1 MSDTNTLAY
10 RAAEPRSRG
19 AVDGEKK
26 FYDGETRWRNGDLI
40 DNVFEEIAPG
50 KSRNT
55 MKVEVLKRE
64 DAAAEFTCIGNNN
77 NDTQPVTNTVKI
89 SLNCKFLFLFL
100 FFINYFERKSLPTV
114 GV

>member
-1 MSDTNTLAY
+1 
-10 RAAEPRSRG
+10 
-19 AVDGEKK
+19 
-26 FYDGETRWRNGDLI
+26 
-40 DNVFEEIAPG
+40 
-50 KSRNT
+50 

-89 SLNCKFLFLFL
+89 SLNCKFFIIFLFIIYYSFFNKEIGRGWGVNPGSLGHYMVCIIVPNVILPNVILLYSILPNLFLFL
-100 FFINYFERKSLPTV
+100 FINYFIIKKLAMA

>member
-1 MSDTNTLAY
+1 
-10 RAAEPRSRG
+10 
-19 AVDGEKK
+19 
-26 FYDGETRWRNGDLI
+26 
-40 DNVFEEIAPG
+40 VFEEIAPG

-89 SLNCKFLFLFL
+89 SLNCKFFILNIFL
-100 FFINYFERKSLPTV
+100 FINYFERKSLPTA

>member
-1 MSDTNTLAY
+1 
-10 RAAEPRSRG
+10 
-19 AVDGEKK
+19 
-26 FYDGETRWRNGDLI
+26 
-40 DNVFEEIAPG
+40 VFEEIAPG

-89 SLNCKFLFLFL
+89 SLNCKFFILNIFL
-100 FFINYFERKSLPTV
+100 FINYFLNKKFDR
-114 GV
+114 G